1 MAGAFV
7 RFKMVESPLLA
18 GTLPVNV
25 LAVNVVGSLI
35 LGIFSVLSVAWNL
48 DAKYSLLAAV
58 GFCGSLT
65 TMSSFALETLNL
77 MDNHQFGAVAANVLA
92 NVGLSIGAILGGRS
106 LAAFLLK

>member
-1 MAGAFV
+1 
-7 RFKMVESPLLA
+7 MVESPLLA